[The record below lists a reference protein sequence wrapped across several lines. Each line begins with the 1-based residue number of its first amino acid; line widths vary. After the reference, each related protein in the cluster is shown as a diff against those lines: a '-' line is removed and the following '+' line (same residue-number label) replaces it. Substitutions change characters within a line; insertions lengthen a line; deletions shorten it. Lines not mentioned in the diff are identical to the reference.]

1 VIVTRV
7 LYQSP
12 SFWKSNSHL
21 IQVIVVPRHSEY
33 MLTNGA
39 VLLHLAAIKLVEGVV
54 PFDPGV
60 SLKNQLQLLEHLIC
74 SMALKTVWSPSSRL

>member
-1 VIVTRV
+1 
-7 LYQSP
+7 
-12 SFWKSNSHL
+12 
-21 IQVIVVPRHSEY
+21 

-39 VLLHLAAIKLVEGVV
+39 VLLHLAAIELVEGVI

-74 SMALKTVWSPSSRL
+74 SMVLKMSLEPQF